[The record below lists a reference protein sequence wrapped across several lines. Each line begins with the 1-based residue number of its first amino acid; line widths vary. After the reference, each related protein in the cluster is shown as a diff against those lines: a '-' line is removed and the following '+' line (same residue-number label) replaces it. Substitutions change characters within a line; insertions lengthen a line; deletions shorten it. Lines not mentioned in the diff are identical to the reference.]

1 MEFIT
6 QLDIR
11 VFIHE
16 NYITLLAFFGLLIL
30 MSEYRGI
37 PIPGTRTKGLIL
49 LVLFLMTVASS
60 LERWGATS
68 LDRIEIRRI
77 ASIVFYILS
86 PALIWLELLSVFPK
100 TVERRKFK
108 LILLSLPLIV
118 NTLIYATAPLTG
130 ALVFTFD
137 PMNKFFRGPLGYT
150 VYYMNGFYLSLLLFW
165 SFRLLKKNERNKGP
179 FLFYIFL
186 IFVLTVIL
194 EGFNIISGYTNDV
207 FALCTFLFYQ
217 FLVSVH
223 ERRMQTAL
231 AEKEQ
236 ELSESRIRLLR
247 QQISP
252 HFVFNALAVI
262 KSLIRKD
269 REKAVRC
276 VEDFSDY
283 LRANVDVLSSDRLIP
298 FGEELTHVEAYV
310 SIVKAEESRPI
321 DMQYDLQ
328 ETDFLLPPLTVEPLV
343 ENAIRHGLPNGGTV
357 TLSTRAENDAYLIEV
372 SDNGIGFNGSGTQEA
387 GKRSSIG
394 LENVQARLRMLCGG
408 TLSVASGSE
417 GATLTIRLP
426 KPDNPD
432 GNDNPVR
439 TVEKAGE

>member
-130 ALVFTFD
+130 ALVFAFD
-137 PMNKFFRGPLGYT
+137 PTNKFFRGPLGYT
-150 VYYMNGFYLSLLLFW
+150 VYYVNGFYLSLLLFW

>member
-1 MEFIT
+1 M
-6 QLDIR
+6 
-11 VFIHE
+11 
-16 NYITLLAFFGLLIL
+16 
-30 MSEYRGI
+30 
-37 PIPGTRTKGLIL
+37 

-60 LERWGATS
+60 LERWGAAS

>member
-1 MEFIT
+1 M
-6 QLDIR
+6 
-11 VFIHE
+11 
-16 NYITLLAFFGLLIL
+16 
-30 MSEYRGI
+30 
-37 PIPGTRTKGLIL
+37 
-49 LVLFLMTVASS
+49 
-60 LERWGATS
+60 
-68 LDRIEIRRI
+68 
-77 ASIVFYILS
+77 
-86 PALIWLELLSVFPK
+86 
-100 TVERRKFK
+100 
-108 LILLSLPLIV
+108 
-118 NTLIYATAPLTG
+118 
-130 ALVFTFD
+130 
-137 PMNKFFRGPLGYT
+137 
-150 VYYMNGFYLSLLLFW
+150 
-165 SFRLLKKNERNKGP
+165 
-179 FLFYIFL
+179 
-186 IFVLTVIL
+186 
-194 EGFNIISGYTNDV
+194 
-207 FALCTFLFYQ
+207 
-217 FLVSVH
+217 
-223 ERRMQTAL
+223 
-231 AEKEQ
+231 
-236 ELSESRIRLLR
+236 
-247 QQISP
+247 
-252 HFVFNALAVI
+252 
-262 KSLIRKD
+262 
-269 REKAVRC
+269 
-276 VEDFSDY
+276 
-283 LRANVDVLSSDRLIP
+283 DVLSSDRLIP